1 MKAFQIILI
10 LCLLACFSSFNFS
23 DFIFCLIED
32 KNVAKAIEIIVT
44 GIKDQK
50 NAASIAFSVIGYIS
64 DLTKKAKECL
74 KE

>member
-32 KNVAKAIEIIVT
+32 KNVAKAIEIIVN
-44 GIKDQK
+44 GIKEKK
-50 NAASIAFSVIGYIS
+50 NVGSIAFSVIGYIS